1 MPVEGPSKAVRLAL
15 EAQPTSGWKERDVD
29 KTTRNPDETTAI
41 RQRMGEVRCDL
52 DEDVQDIVEG
62 ARDIGEW
69 RSYVKAYPWVCLGA
83 ALAVGYFIVP
93 RRRLGG
99 QPDTQTPA
107 ELPKQSREFAT
118 PHSSSQGSL
127 RGLLLPLVANLV
139 MRGVSSYVEQ
149 QAGKLFATQS
159 NPSQQDVQP

>member
-1 MPVEGPSKAVRLAL
+1 M
-15 EAQPTSGWKERDVD
+15 D
-29 KTTRNPDETTAI
+29 KTTHNLDETRVI

-62 ARDIGEW
+62 ARDFGEW

-83 ALAVGYFIVP
+83 ALAVGYFVVP
-93 RRRLGG
+93 CRRFGD
-99 QPDTQTPA
+99 QPDPQTVA
-107 ELPKQSREFAT
+107 GLPKQNREFAT
-118 PHSSSQGSL
+118 THSSSQCSL

-159 NPSQQDVQP
+159 NQSQQDVQS